1 MDVTTGKLTGKVAIV
16 TGSTSGM
23 GKGIAERFAR
33 EGAAV
38 VVNGRDE
45 GRGNEVIG
53 DIRDAGGQA
62 VFVRGDVS
70 EFEANQLLVNA
81 AMETFGGL
89 DIIVPNAGML
99 GNGKVTELAVETWHQ
114 TLDINL
120 SAVFYL
126 IKLAIPEMQKRE
138 SGVILV
144 NGSIAAW
151 KEFPAHPAYC
161 ASKAALVALVKQ
173 VALDYGPTIRANI
186 ICPGQVD
193 TPLLWESTKAFP
205 NPEEV
210 VAQVVEEHLVMKR
223 LGTPEDIA
231 NAALF
236 LASDDSSWITGSS
249 LVVDGGRVLGG

>member
-1 MDVTTGKLTGKVAIV
+1 MDVITGKLSDKVAIV
-16 TGSTSGM
+16 TGSTRGM
-23 GKGIAERFAR
+23 GQGIAERFAA

-38 VVNGRDE
+38 VINGRNE
-45 GRGNEVIG
+45 GRGNEVVAG
-53 DIRDAGGQA
+53 IRDAGGRA
-62 VFVRGDVS
+62 LFLRSDVS
-70 EFEANQLLVNA
+70 EFEGNQMLVDA
-81 AMETFGGL
+81 TVEAFGGL

-99 GNGKVTELAVETWHQ
+99 GIGSVTDLSVDTWHQ
-114 TLDINL
+114 TLDTNL

-126 IKLAIPEMQKRE
+126 LKLGIPEMQKRGG
-138 SGVILV
+138 GVILV

-151 KEFPAHPAYC
+151 KEFPNHPAYC
-161 ASKAALVALVKQ
+161 ASKGALVPLVKQ

-210 VAQVVEEHLVMKR
+210 VAQVVEEHLVLKR

-236 LASDDSSWITGSS
+236 LVSDDSSWITGSA
-249 LVVDGGRVLGG
+249 LVIDGGRILGG

>member
-1 MDVTTGKLTGKVAIV
+1 MDMKTGKLSGKVAIV

-23 GKGIAERFAR
+23 GRGIAERFGA

-45 GRGNEVIG
+45 GRGNEVVAG
-53 DIRDAGGQA
+53 IRDAGGRA

-70 EFEANQLLVNA
+70 QLETNQLLVETA
-81 AMETFGGL
+81 VETFGGL
-89 DIIVPNAGML
+89 DIIVPNVGVL
-99 GNGKVTELAVETWHQ
+99 GNASVTELSVETWHK
-114 TLDINL
+114 TLDTNL

-126 IKLAIPEMQKRE
+126 FKLAIPEMQKRGA
-138 SGVILV
+138 GVILV
-144 NGSIAAW
+144 NGSIAIW
-151 KEFPAHPAYC
+151 KEFPNHPVYC
-161 ASKAALVALVKQ
+161 ASKAALLALVKQ

-186 ICPGQVD
+186 LCPGQVD
-193 TPLLWESTKAFP
+193 TPMLWESTKAFP
-205 NPEEV
+205 NPEQV

-236 LASDDSSWITGSS
+236 LVSDDASWITGSS
-249 LVVDGGRVLGG
+249 LVIDGGRLLGG

>member
-1 MDVTTGKLTGKVAIV
+1 MNVTTGKLSGKVAIV

-23 GKGIAERFAR
+23 GRGIAERFAR

-45 GRGNEVIG
+45 GRGNEVVG
-53 DIRDAGGQA
+53 FIRDAGGRA

-70 EFEANQLLVNA
+70 QFADTQALVDA
-81 AMETFGGL
+81 AVETFGGL
-89 DIIVPNAGML
+89 DIIVPNAGIL
-99 GNGKVTELAVETWHQ
+99 GNGRVTELSVETWHK
-114 TLDINL
+114 TLDTNL

-126 IKLAIPEMQKRE
+126 IKLGIPEMQKRGN
-138 SGVILV
+138 GVILV

-173 VALDYGPTIRANI
+173 VALDYGPLIRANI
-186 ICPGQVD
+186 LCPGQVD
-193 TPLLWESTKAFP
+193 TPFLWESTKAFP

-231 NAALF
+231 SAALF
-236 LASDDSSWITGSS
+236 LASDDASWITGSS
-249 LVVDGGRVLGG
+249 LVVDGGRILGG

>member
-1 MDVTTGKLTGKVAIV
+1 MDVGMGKLKGKVAIV

-38 VVNGRDE
+38 VVNGRNE
-45 GRGNEVIG
+45 APGNDVVAA
-53 DIRDAGGQA
+53 IRDAGGRA
-62 VFVRGDVS
+62 VFVISDVS
-70 EFEANQLLVNA
+70 VFEGNQLLVNTA
-81 AMETFGGL
+81 IEKFGGL
-89 DIIVPNAGML
+89 DIVVPNAGLL
-99 GNGKVTELAVETWHQ
+99 GNGSVTELPLETWHKAID
-114 TLDINL
+114 TNL
-120 SAVFYL
+120 SAAFYL
-126 IKLAIPEMQKRE
+126 IKLAIPEMQKRGG
-138 SGVILV
+138 GVILV

-151 KEFPAHPAYC
+151 KEFPNHPAYC

-186 ICPGQVD
+186 LCPGQVD

-205 NPEEV
+205 NPEEI

-236 LASDDSSWITGSS
+236 LASDDASWITGSA
-249 LVVDGGRVLGG
+249 LVVDGGRLLGG